1 MKISKSVKEK
11 LEKFYNDKKRQS
23 DKTRTS
29 GNSKQPLT
37 TK

>member
-23 DKTRTS
+23 DKIRTS
-29 GNSKQPLT
+29 GNSERPST